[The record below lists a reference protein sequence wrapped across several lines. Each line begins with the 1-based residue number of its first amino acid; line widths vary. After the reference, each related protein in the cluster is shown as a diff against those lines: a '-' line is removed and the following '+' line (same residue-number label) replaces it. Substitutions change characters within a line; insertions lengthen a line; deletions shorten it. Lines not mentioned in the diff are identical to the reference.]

1 MLLNQTFSAIA
12 NESTQLSISA
22 DETVD
27 SESPLDRIYNVVS
40 QNERFKQIKNM
51 MELQWT
57 GSQDNNRNEGVNG
70 YREQEEEINEDL
82 DSEGFL
88 SISNFK
94 DIDYGDN

>member
-1 MLLNQTFSAIA
+1 
-12 NESTQLSISA
+12 
-22 DETVD
+22 
-27 SESPLDRIYNVVS
+27 
-40 QNERFKQIKNM
+40 M

-57 GSQDNNRNEGVNG
+57 GRQDNNINEGAND
-70 YREQEEEINEDL
+70 YREQEEERNEDL